1 MNAFL
6 LFRGFFL
13 AMLVRSR
20 ADQTFRAAQ

>member
-13 AMLVRSR
+13 AMLVKRR
-20 ADQTFRAAQ
+20 ADQTFRTAQ